1 MTQSTRIAYLKR
13 MLKRLDGEEARLQD
27 LVSAGEL
34 TPEAEQLGGQKLN
47 KHREELSHELRA
59 LKRDPVGG

>member
-1 MTQSTRIAYLKR
+1 